1 MKLAYR
7 YMLNQFLSTN
17 LSLFLVLFLI
27 VSMVFFIQLARITTS
42 IEISLYDFFKLYSFM
57 LPRILIFTLPI
68 SFFIALTLTLYRLSR
83 ENESIV
89 YFTLGFSPKRL
100 ASFFLRVSAAF
111 SAVMLVVALVFIPL
125 ASSLQRN
132 FVDFKKTQMKLKIKT
147 GEFGQ
152 KILDWMI
159 FVEKEEEGIY
169 KNVVMY
175 HPSEQNLTLT
185 TDKEQLI
192 IAQKAAIDIDDNIVL
207 KLINGKVYNFEQN
220 NTWYVAAFDDMSFNF
235 FTIWFDDSG
244 DNFLKYWSK
253 IFTDKVI
260 AQEFVIYTLIALFPL
275 SSTLFALS
283 FGLVTFRYEKGFVYF
298 KIFIVI
304 GAYFGALSAFH
315 QPPLLAVAMIFF
327 GSLFVSFLYFKRRIL
342 KRY

>member
-111 SAVMLVVALVFIPL
+111 SAVMLVISLVFIPY
-125 ASSLQRN
+125 AFVLQAN
-132 FVDFKKTQMKLKIKT
+132 FIDFKKTQVKLNIKT

-152 KILDWMI
+152 KFLDWMV
-159 FVEKEEEGIY
+159 FVEDEDGENYENI
-169 KNVVMY
+169 VMY
-175 HPSEQNLTLT
+175 HPVKSSK
-185 TDKEQLI
+185 DREQLI
-192 IAQKAAIDIDDNIVL
+192 TAKHGQLVRDEDSVSFQL
-207 KLINGKVYNFEQN
+207 TNGRVYDFEQN
-220 NTWYVAAFDDMSFNF
+220 GSWHIANFDSLVVNTQL
-235 FTIWFDDSG
+235 DSRI
-244 DNFLKYWSK
+244 NTSKFYTYWNN
-253 IFTDKVI
+253 
-260 AQEFVIYTLIALFPL
+260 IYTSNAKAKEFAIYSLIALFPL
-275 SSTLFALS
+275 ASTLFALS
-283 FGLVTFRYEKGFVYF
+283 FGIVTFRYDRGFVYLG
-298 KIFIVI
+298 IFVVI
-304 GAYFGALSAFH
+304 GAYFGALSAFY
-315 QPPLLAVAMIFF
+315 QPPFIATAVIFLATFLLSI
-327 GSLFVSFLYFKRRIL
+327 LCFKRVIL
-342 KRY
+342 RRY